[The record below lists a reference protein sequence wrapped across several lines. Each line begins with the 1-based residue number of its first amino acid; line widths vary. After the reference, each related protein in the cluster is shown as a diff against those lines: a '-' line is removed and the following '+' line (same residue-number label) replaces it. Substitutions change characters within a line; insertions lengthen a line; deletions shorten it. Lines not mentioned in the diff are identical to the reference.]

1 MIRLN
6 LDSSWQKQFT
16 KLWSSC
22 NQKIPLTK
30 NRYPIGRL
38 GLTYATWR
46 QTRDGTIP
54 NRKNER
60 TRPNPKL
67 KNFRRERAVSIIIIM
82 IWSCVEERV
91 IIKRDNGQT
100 YGRMVRR
107 IVFGDIFADK
117 MAVLSR
123 NPIPIIAH
131 RHLNVS

>member
-1 MIRLN
+1 METDKR
-6 LDSSWQKQFT
+6 
-16 KLWSSC
+16 
-22 NQKIPLTK
+22 
-30 NRYPIGRL
+30 
-38 GLTYATWR
+38 
-46 QTRDGTIP
+46 RDHP
-54 NRKNER
+54 KPKNER

-67 KNFRRERAVSIIIIM
+67 RRERAVSIFIM

-131 RHLNVS
+131 RHLNVSLLIVCNICHV

>member
-1 MIRLN
+1 
-6 LDSSWQKQFT
+6 
-16 KLWSSC
+16 
-22 NQKIPLTK
+22 
-30 NRYPIGRL
+30 
-38 GLTYATWR
+38 
-46 QTRDGTIP
+46 
-54 NRKNER
+54 
-60 TRPNPKL
+60 
-67 KNFRRERAVSIIIIM
+67 M